1 MAHNCLALDFS
12 AKKRERK
19 KETDRERERDRQRQT
34 DRERGRQVERGR
46 QRERQTDRGV
56 FVCVCVQNGLE
67 GVHVIDLVLVTYHPA
82 PNHTET
88 EVVSQTCCSTLL
100 LLVHTDT
107 EPVSSSNDSIWPEI
121 WGRYH
126 GVR

>member
-12 AKKRERK
+12 AKKRE
-19 KETDRERERDRQRQT
+19 EERERQRQIDRQT
-34 DRERGRQVERGR
+34 ETERETG
-46 QRERQTDRGV
+46 RERQTETETKPE
-56 FVCVCVQNGLE
+56 VCVCVQNGFE
-67 GVHVIDLVLVTYHPA
+67 GVHVFVLVLVAYHPA
-82 PNHTET
+82 LNHTET
-88 EVVSQTCCSTLL
+88 EVASQTCYSVLL

-126 GVR
+126 GGR